1 MSRPQQAASS
11 PSWLRFIVRHPFL
24 VLLAAALFTGLL
36 AWRLPSLRFETSIY
50 DMAIEDLPETRA
62 YQDFKERFGSEEMIL
77 VVVRAENVFDPKTF
91 GEVESLAASLAEVQG
106 IRRVI
111 SLPGIKKDMD
121 LTGQWDVAAF
131 ERAVEP
137 VDLFT
142 RNLVS
147 EDHAATVVTLVLED
161 VDHKAPVVQEVEGII
176 QDRRDGLTLYQ
187 IGMPLVSEALAEYTE
202 ADFRR
207 LPPVTFLVIAGILF
221 LFFRNLRGVLIPGG
235 SVLVALT
242 WTFGLMAWTG
252 APLSMLTMIVPI
264 FIIAVGTAY
273 CMYVLPE
280 YTEAFQETSA
290 PREAVI
296 ACFARLSFPTTLA
309 VVTTTIG
316 LGSLLLNRMQ
326 SIRSFALFACFGI
339 WCMLAIILVVLPAFL
354 SLLPA
359 PKRGGS
365 SADRTLRGLLAR
377 ILDAVVRLNLEHQ
390 RWTLTVV
397 ALLAAAGLA
406 GIFQIRVETNPVGY
420 FKSNTEVSRHFHD
433 VYRDM
438 AGSFP
443 VNVVLDSGAADYF
456 EDPGHLK
463 LLESLTPF
471 LASQEGVDKAVSFA
485 DYFKLVNYAA
495 NQYEP
500 EAYALPDEG
509 FAVRMGMNSYKTMLG
524 DDMFERFM
532 SEDLSTANILL
543 RTHIASSDRFLEL
556 RKTILEH
563 LDNTLPEPFEVQVT
577 GFGVVVSQ
585 SSHLLTRGQIE
596 SLSLTLV
603 LIFGIMFV
611 LFLSAKVG
619 LIAIVPNCFPII
631 MNFGIMGWLGIEL
644 SVATSLIA
652 SIAIGLAVDDTIHY
666 LVRYNREFKKDLDKD
681 RALRDTVRSVGP
693 PILVTTLTI
702 GLGFFVLT
710 FSHFEPTAVFGLMMM
725 ITMASALVGDLIV
738 LPSLMTRVELVTVW
752 DLLRIKLGKDP
763 QEGMPLF
770 DGLSRNQVH
779 YILMAGTLSEYK
791 TGDVL
796 FRKGEMSDSMYAVV
810 SGELEV
816 VDVLDDNGPGGLPGT
831 RRRIAALKAGDTVGE
846 MGMIRACQRS
856 ATVIVTRPS
865 ELLQINDRMIRRLY
879 WLYPPTAQR
888 FFFNLMSGICDRL
901 ETMTEGLAD
910 VTITDGL
917 TGLLL
922 RDHFMATVELEIER
936 ASRYESDFSL
946 CLLDLDN
953 FEGINRSVGR
963 EAGDRILAGVGTFF
977 RKHLR
982 KSDASC
988 RYGGQRFAV
997 LLLNSAGPK
1006 ALRAC
1011 ERFRRRLSETPFKE
1025 NGTPIHVTASIGGVS
1040 VSPAVVE
1047 SAEEL
1052 VQLASR
1058 ALLRAKEKGRNRVEM
1073 YDGPLE

>member
-1 MSRPQQAASS
+1 MSRTQQASSS
-11 PSWLRFIVRHPFL
+11 PSWLRFTVQHPFL
-24 VLLAAALFTGLL
+24 VLLAAALLTGLL

-62 YQDFKERFGSEEMIL
+62 YQDFKERFGCEEMIL
-77 VVVRAENVFDPKTF
+77 VVVRAGDVFDPKTF
-91 GEVESLAASLAEVQG
+91 EEVKSLAASLAELKG

-111 SLPGIKKDMD
+111 SLPGIKEEMD
-121 LTGQWDVAAF
+121 LTGRWDVAAF
-131 ERAVEP
+131 EQAVEP

-147 EDHAATVVTLVLED
+147 EDHSATVVTLVLED
-161 VDHKAPVVQEVEGII
+161 LDSKAPVVREVEEII
-176 QDRRDGLTLYQ
+176 EDRRNGLTLYQ

-202 ADFRR
+202 ADFRH

-252 APLSMLTMIVPI
+252 VPLSMLTMIVPI

-280 YTEAFQETSA
+280 YTEALRRTSA
-290 PREAVI
+290 TREAVI
-296 ACFARLSFPTTLA
+296 SCFARLSFPTALA

-316 LGSLLLNRMQ
+316 LGSLLLNRIQ

-359 PKRGGS
+359 PKRAPPAGGT
-365 SADRTLRGLLAR
+365 RRGPLAK

-420 FKSNTEVSRHFHD
+420 FKSSTEVSRHFHD
-433 VYRDM
+433 VYRDL

-443 VNVVLDSGAADYF
+443 VNVVLDSGTADYF
-456 EDPGHLK
+456 EDPRHLK
-463 LLESLTPF
+463 LLESLAPF
-471 LASQEGVDKAVSFA
+471 LTSQEGVDKAISFA
-485 DYFKLVNYAA
+485 DYFKLVNYAT
-495 NQYEP
+495 NQYKP
-500 EAYALPDEG
+500 EAYALPEEG

-543 RTHIASSDRFLEL
+543 RTHIASSERFLEL
-556 RKTILEH
+556 RETVLDH
-563 LDNTLPEPFEVQVT
+563 LRDALPETFEVQVT

-585 SSHLLTRGQIE
+585 SSHLLTRGQIK

-611 LFLSAKVG
+611 LFLSGKVG

-666 LVRYNREFKKDLDKD
+666 LVRYNREFKKDLDKE
-681 RALRDTVRSVGP
+681 RALRETVRSVGP
-693 PILVTTLTI
+693 PVLVTTLTI

-779 YILMAGTLSEYK
+779 YILMAGALSQYE

-796 FRKGEMSDSMYAVV
+796 FRKGEMSDSMYALV

-816 VDVLDDNGPGGLPGT
+816 VDVLDDNGPGGVPGT
-831 RRRIAALKAGDTVGE
+831 RRRIATLKAGDTVGE
-846 MGMIRACQRS
+846 MGMVRACQRS

-865 ELLQINDRMIRRLY
+865 ELLQINDRMIRRLH

-888 FFFNLMSGICDRL
+888 FFFNLMSGVCDRL
-901 ETMTEGLAD
+901 ENMTECLAD

-922 RDHFMATVELEIER
+922 RDHFLATVELEIER

-953 FEGINRSVGR
+953 FEGINQSVGR

-988 RYGGQRFAV
+988 RYGGQRFAF

-1006 ALRAC
+1006 ALKAC
-1011 ERFRRRLSETPFKE
+1011 ERFRRRLSDTPFKE

-1058 ALLRAKEKGRNRVEM
+1058 ALRRAKEKGKNRVEM
-1073 YDGPLE
+1073 YDGPTG